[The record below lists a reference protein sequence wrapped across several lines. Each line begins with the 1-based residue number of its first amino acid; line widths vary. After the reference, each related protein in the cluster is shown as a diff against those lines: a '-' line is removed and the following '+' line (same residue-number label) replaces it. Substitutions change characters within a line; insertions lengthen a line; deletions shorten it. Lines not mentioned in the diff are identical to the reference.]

1 MPRLERRIRL
11 SSVLRPVPLDP
22 LLLHLDTELR
32 GRTARKLRVELRRG
46 TTVLLNTPRWS
57 NPANFLEDLALDLA
71 VGEPGIG
78 CRTVSFRPAR
88 GRGVVE
94 SWQVVLRVFAQLG
107 QPRWVQGPPA
117 AVADARGFRHRLAQ
131 ILSDTEDGLRCPF
144 ALLGHDVE
152 CLPVDVLDDV
162 GEVWAAHVEAR
173 GAERRSLLL
182 LAGSPEIGASLPG
195 ATRLELLD
203 YGREEAVE
211 ALLEQGGS
219 FPGRALRSLAGFT
232 GGVPVLVDTLAERI
246 ASGRVPALHPQALLS
261 ALGPVADELRGAV
274 DIALAH
280 GELAE
285 RLSVLLAGEALQEDP
300 ELDRPLLAAGLVRRS
315 RVGGG
320 ATVELRS
327 PAIAALVA

>member
-1 MPRLERRIRL
+1 MPRVERRIRHGSL
-11 SSVLRPVPLDP
+11 ARPASLDP
-22 LLLHLDTELR
+22 LLLHLDAELR

-46 TTVLLNTPRWS
+46 TTVLLSTPRWS
-57 NPANFLEDLALDLA
+57 NPAEFLEDLALDLA

-88 GRGVVE
+88 GRGVAE
-94 SWQVVLRVFAQLG
+94 SWQVVLRVFAQIG

-117 AVADARGFRHRLAQ
+117 FVVDARGFRHRLAQ
-131 ILSDTEDGLRCPF
+131 ILADTEDGLRCPF
-144 ALLGHDVE
+144 ALLGHDID
-152 CLPVDVLDDV
+152 CLPVEVLEDI
-162 GEVWAAHVEAR
+162 GQVWAAHVAER
-173 GAERRSLLL
+173 GVERRSLLL
-182 LAGSPEIGASLPG
+182 LAGATDVGATVPG

-232 GGVPVLVDTLAERI
+232 GGVPVLVETLAERI
-246 ASGRVPALHPQALLS
+246 ASGRVPALHPQALLG

-285 RLSVLLAGEALQEDP
+285 RLGELLPGDPVPEQP
-300 ELDRPLLAAGLVRRS
+300 ELDRPLLAAGLARRS
-315 RVGGG
+315 RAGGG
-320 ATVELRS
+320 ATVELRA